1 MSKENKN
8 ISYFRTLIFT
18 VSAAVFS
25 MALMAL
31 WYYKRELVVF
41 VFAVQIGIF
50 AIIGYCIYT
59 IVQYEKTLDE
69 MSNIKNFTVKFDT
82 CPDYYIKRSDIVT
95 GKDFCSNEYVV
106 VDKNSPTQK
115 KMIMKVLPYVENAS
129 GQDDN
134 TSMPKIHNTDYMVT
148 DGNVKREPEPTDKF
162 MLDTFYSAELATVK
176 DKCDVINPN
185 VADRAD
191 GKFKGFKTVPW
202 TYAKS
207 RCDGLY
213 PSDAKQLPL

>member
-18 VSAAVFS
+18 VSAAIFS

-31 WYYKRELVVF
+31 WYFKRELVVF

>member
-18 VSAAVFS
+18 VSAAIFS

-31 WYYKRELVVF
+31 WYFKRELVVF

-59 IVQYEKTLDE
+59 IVKYEKTLDD
-69 MSNIKNFTVKFDT
+69 MSNIKNFTVKFDS
-82 CPDYYIKRSDIVT
+82 CPDYYIKRADIVS

-106 VDKNSPTQK
+106 VDKKSPTQK
-115 KMIMKVLPYVENAS
+115 KMIMKILPYQKNAS
-129 GQDDN
+129 GQHDS
-134 TSMPKIHNTDYMVT
+134 SMPKKHNTDYMVT
-148 DGNVKREPEPTDKF
+148 DGNVRREPEPTDKF
-162 MLDTFYSAELATVK
+162 MLDTFYSSELATVK

-185 VADRAD
+185 IADRAD

>member
-82 CPDYYIKRSDIVT
+82 CPDYYIRRSDIVT

-106 VDKNSPTQK
+106 VDKNSPMQK
-115 KMIMKVLPYVENAS
+115 KMIMKVLPYDKNAS
-129 GQDDN
+129 GHHN
-134 TSMPKIHNTDYMVT
+134 NSMPKKHNTDYMVT
-148 DGNVKREPEPTDKF
+148 DGNVKRNPEPTDKF
-162 MLDTFYSAELATVK
+162 MLDTFYSNELVTVK

-185 VADRAD
+185 IADRTD
-191 GKFKGFKTVPW
+191 GKFKGFKNVPW